1 MIHNWRDL
9 SSTILPPSLVFTLAL
24 ATGILSKTLLIE
36 KPADEE
42 AYQNIMQMSGV
53 EIVHN
58 KFETKKHSLSIINAD
73 SVEYSGKQINFINP
87 HLTSYDGDVDSDI
100 VELSAKNASS
110 NSEMSVVHLNDGAEI
125 KKIDNDGKT
134 KLTIRSRELVFNVQD
149 RIISTDWAVSIEQNR
164 FKIYGQGMI
173 FNQKLG
179 TVEIK
184 EKAKLKSRKIIAR

>member
-1 MIHNWRDL
+1 MINNWRDL

-42 AYQNIMQMSGV
+42 AYQSIMQMSGV

-58 KFETKKHSLSIINAD
+58 KFETKKNSLSIISAD
-73 SVEYSGKQINFINP
+73 SVEYAGNQINFSNP

-110 NSEMSVVHLNDGAEI
+110 NSEMSMVHLNDGAEI
-125 KKIDNDGKT
+125 KKVDNNGKT
-134 KLTIRSRELVFNVQD
+134 KLTIRSKELAFNVQD
-149 RIISTDWAVSIEQNR
+149 KIISTDWAVSIEQNR

-179 TVEIK
+179 TLEIK
-184 EKAKLKSRKIIAR
+184 EKARLKSRKMIAR

>member
-58 KFETKKHSLSIINAD
+58 KFEIEKHSLSIITAD
-73 SVEYSGKQINFINP
+73 SVEYAGKQINFINP
-87 HLTSYDGDVDSDI
+87 HLTSYNRELDSDL
-100 VELSAKNASS
+100 VKLSATNASS
-110 NSEMSVVHLNDGAEI
+110 NSEMSMVYLNGGAAI
-125 KKIDNDGKT
+125 KKVDSEGKT
-134 KLTIRSRELVFNVQD
+134 RLTIRSEELVFNVGDKIILTD
-149 RIISTDWAVSIEQNR
+149 RAVSIEQNR

-179 TVEIK
+179 TLEIK
-184 EKAKLKSRKIIAR
+184 EQARLKSKK

>member
-1 MIHNWRDL
+1 VINNWRDL

-42 AYQNIMQMSGV
+42 AYQSIMQMSGV

-58 KFETKKHSLSIINAD
+58 KFETKKNSLSIISAD
-73 SVEYSGKQINFINP
+73 SVEYAGNQINFSNP

-110 NSEMSVVHLNDGAEI
+110 NSEMSMVHLNDGAEI
-125 KKIDNDGKT
+125 KKVDNNGKT
-134 KLTIRSRELVFNVQD
+134 KLTIRSKELAFNVQD
-149 RIISTDWAVSIEQNR
+149 KIISTDWAVSIEQNR

-179 TVEIK
+179 TLEIK
-184 EKAKLKSRKIIAR
+184 EKARLKSRKMIAR